1 MSKISV
7 KESYVTPEVFS
18 LEMNLEGV
26 LCGSVPSGGVE
37 GGEDDGD
44 M

>member
-7 KESYVTPEVFS
+7 KESYVTPELEC

-26 LCGSVPSGGVE
+26 LCGSVNNGEIE
-37 GGEDDGD
+37 GGDADVI
-44 M
+44 

>member
-7 KESYVTPEVFS
+7 KESYVTPELEC

-26 LCGSVPSGGVE
+26 LCVSGDPGT
-37 GGEDDGD
+37 GEDGNLGAEL
-44 M
+44 

>member
-1 MSKISV
+1 MSKVSV

-26 LCGSVPSGGVE
+26 LCGSDDPGT
-37 GGEDDGD
+37 GEDGNLGD
-44 M
+44 EL